1 MWVGFCVTALVWVLA
16 GLLVR
21 RYPETLSGYN
31 TMSAERRKLVDI
43 RAAGRFVSRL
53 LFGCAVL
60 LAFGAL
66 LPERWAHGVL
76 WAAVVLLLGGA
87 LWSGRR
93 YDFARSVRRVR
104 RGKRR
109 YLPLLLIGDESEEL
123 IDGYLERCDLWVC
136 RRGGEAVALCAVTDE
151 GSGDFEIRNLAVA
164 SAFRRRGYGSR
175 LLTWIGLHYAR
186 RGRRLVLGTGET
198 PSVLAFYRS
207 CGFVPY
213 GREEGYFTRA
223 YDHPIV
229 EEGVVLRDRILL
241 RKKLEQS

>member
-1 MWVGFCVTALVWVLA
+1 MWVGFLVVAHVWMLI
-16 GLLVR
+16 GLFVR
-21 RYPETLSGYN
+21 RYPETSSGYN
-31 TMSAERRKLVDI
+31 TMSAERRRLVDI
-43 RAAGRFVSRL
+43 RAGGRFVSRL
-53 LFGCAVL
+53 LFGCGAL

-66 LPERWAHGVL
+66 LPERWMLGVF
-76 WAAVVLLLGGA
+76 WTAVGLLLCGA
-87 LWSGRR
+87 LWCSWR

-109 YLPLLLIGDESEEL
+109 YLPLLLVGDESEEL

-136 RRGGEAVALCAVTDE
+136 RKGGAAVAVCAVTDE
-151 GSGDFEIRNLAVA
+151 GNGDFEIRNLAVA
-164 SAFRRRGYGSR
+164 EPFRRQGYGSR
-175 LLTWIGLHYAR
+175 LMTWIGLHYACK
-186 RGRRLVLGTGET
+186 GRRLVLGTGET

-229 EEGVVLRDRILL
+229 EEGVVLRDRVLL
-241 RKKLEQS
+241 RKNLKQS